1 MLFSSLPA
9 NGLITNCLTN
19 CIISFLSPIIK
30 AVPIF
35 FPSLPSLPI
44 SKAIFNIVSRT
55 SGSILSLNLWVLIL
69 KKTLSTSKTN
79 IKAFEEARNAVIKL
93 ETLSRLLSPADLE
106 TLEII
111 LDKKA
116 INLLSKSF
124 NEAERGK
131 LEPIEK
137 IV

>member
-1 MLFSSLPA
+1 MTIA
-9 NGLITNCLTN
+9 TIT
-19 CIISFLSPIIK
+19 
-30 AVPIF
+30 
-35 FPSLPSLPI
+35 
-44 SKAIFNIVSRT
+44 
-55 SGSILSLNLWVLIL
+55 
-69 KKTLSTSKTN
+69 KTN

-93 ETLSRLLSPADLE
+93 EILSRLLSPADLE

>member
-1 MLFSSLPA
+1 MTIA
-9 NGLITNCLTN
+9 TIT
-19 CIISFLSPIIK
+19 
-30 AVPIF
+30 
-35 FPSLPSLPI
+35 
-44 SKAIFNIVSRT
+44 
-55 SGSILSLNLWVLIL
+55 
-69 KKTLSTSKTN
+69 KTN